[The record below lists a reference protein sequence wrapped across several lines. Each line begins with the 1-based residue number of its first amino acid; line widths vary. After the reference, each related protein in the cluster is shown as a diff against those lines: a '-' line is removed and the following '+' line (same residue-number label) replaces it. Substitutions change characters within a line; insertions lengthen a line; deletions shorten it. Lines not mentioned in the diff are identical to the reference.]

1 MSASVKG
8 VMMMVV
14 MGMGVLVMGVS
25 VVVGVVMEV
34 LETGVLII
42 EELMAVGFAKRR
54 LVATAESRIGG
65 RGLDIGI

>member
-14 MGMGVLVMGVS
+14 MGMGVLVMDVS